1 MKKERLF
8 YLDFV
13 RAIAVISIVI
23 THFNARFL
31 YLNPPMPE
39 KAVLTT
45 NVGNLYIGDWGVSLF
60 FIISGA
66 ALMYIYQEKCDW
78 KLFYK
83 KRFLSIYPMF
93 WIAYIAVFLYSF
105 WENHAVI
112 GGETENW
119 RMIFSVLGFD
129 GLLATNGYATFYLI
143 GEWFLGVI
151 ILMYIIFP
159 LLLKSLRHSPILLL
173 GITMLCYLLG
183 IFACSR
189 ISYPI
194 VPATVLFIRLPEIV
208 FGMFFVKQHWNV
220 DWKVALVGMIVIIAN
235 WFLKPSFSS
244 SVQTTY
250 VGIASFL
257 VLVFIA
263 NLVKCSCVTYICSV
277 LSKYSYAIFLVHH
290 VIIANMMQKFDL
302 IHMSKMHSYILFLTI
317 GCVIAFFSWL
327 LYQFHD
333 FVMREWK
340 KMWAKTN

>member
-39 KAVLTT
+39 KAVFTT
-45 NVGNLYIGDWGVSLF
+45 SIGNLYIGDWGVSLF

-66 ALMYIYQEKCDW
+66 ALMYVYQEKCDW
-78 KLFYK
+78 KSFYK

-105 WENHAVI
+105 WKNQTII
-112 GGETENW
+112 GGQIPNW
-119 RMIFSVLGFD
+119 RIIFSVLGFD

-151 ILMYIIFP
+151 ILMYIVFP
-159 LLLKSLRHSPILLL
+159 LLRKILEYSPILML
-173 GITMLCYLLG
+173 GITAICYIGG
-183 IFACSR
+183 IIVCSR

-194 VPATVLFIRLPEIV
+194 VTATILLIRLPEIV
-208 FGMFFVKQHWNV
+208 FGMFFVKYCRSVN
-220 DWKVALVGMIVIIAN
+220 WKVASLSLGIIIAN
-235 WFLKPSFSS
+235 GVIKPSFSS
-244 SVQTTY
+244 SIQTTY

-257 VLVFIA
+257 VLVFLSDFI
-263 NLVKCSCVTYICSV
+263 KYSCVTYVCGI

-290 VIIANMMQKFDL
+290 VIIANMMQRFDL
-302 IHMSKMHSYILFLTI
+302 AHMSKVHSYVLFLTI
-317 GCVIAFFSWL
+317 CSVIAFFSWL
-327 LYQFHD
+327 LHQFHHV
-333 FVMREWK
+333 VMQEWK
-340 KMWAKTN
+340 KMWTKTN